1 MCIIYVLYV
10 LPLKMEK
17 PSESCGVKERC
28 KALRCNS
35 YLYMFVHIFFHGK
48 WMSHLRTVVL
58 TTHSMEEAGA
68 LSSRMAIQVMGQLRC
83 LGTPMHIKHKYG
95 TGCLANLAIQWQPAK
110 T

>member
-35 YLYMFVHIFFHGK
+35 YLYMFVHIFSWKVDESSKDSCSHDSLHGGGR
-48 WMSHLRTVVL
+48 ST
-58 TTHSMEEAGA
+58 E
-68 LSSRMAIQVMGQLRC
+68 
-83 LGTPMHIKHKYG
+83 
-95 TGCLANLAIQWQPAK
+95 
-110 T
+110 

>member
-35 YLYMFVHIFFHGK
+35 YLYMFVHIFF
-48 WMSHLRTVVL
+48 
-58 TTHSMEEAGA
+58 MESG
-68 LSSRMAIQVMGQLRC
+68 
-83 LGTPMHIKHKYG
+83 
-95 TGCLANLAIQWQPAK
+95 
-110 T
+110 